1 MGKKKVTAEVFK
13 YEKEEDADINCK
25 PPAICRKQCGRNEL
39 ISMMIYLDTGQ
50 VRDRKRISSHIQVLR
65 GHTKRDND
73 EICKSSDRHRGHSC

>member
-13 YEKEEDADINCK
+13 YENEKDAEMNCK

-65 GHTKRDND
+65 GHTKRGDD
-73 EICKSSDRHRGHSC
+73 EICKSVFGHCLRRC